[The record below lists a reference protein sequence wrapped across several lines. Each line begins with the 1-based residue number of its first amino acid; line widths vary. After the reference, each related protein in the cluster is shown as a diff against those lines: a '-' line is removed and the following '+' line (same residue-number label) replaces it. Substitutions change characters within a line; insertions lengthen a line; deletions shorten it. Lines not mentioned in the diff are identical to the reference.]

1 MIIAFYRIPKKRK
14 TFAKV
19 TFSIKLSQFFFHNQK
34 NAYFCKLKTIEIISV
49 MTMTMPNI
57 PHLEE
62 YIQMALREDIGDG
75 DHSTLAC
82 IPATAQGKAQMRAKA
97 SGILCGSEVG
107 AMVFH
112 AVDPALKV
120 TSLIQDGSELKVG
133 DVVMLVE
140 GSSASILTA
149 ERTALNFMQ
158 RLSGI
163 ATQTHAMVQML
174 NGLHTQLLDTRKTT
188 PNMRLLEKYA
198 VKCGG
203 GTNHRIG
210 LYDMI
215 MLKDNHIDF
224 AGGIENAIDRTHAY
238 LKAKGKNLKIEIE
251 VRNLGELEQVLQ
263 HGGVDRIMLD
273 NFDVAMLREAVDRIH
288 GTVETEASGGI
299 TESTLRTYAE
309 TGVDF
314 ISVGALT
321 HHIKSLDLSLT
332 TLK

>member
-1 MIIAFYRIPKKRK
+1 M
-14 TFAKV
+14 
-19 TFSIKLSQFFFHNQK
+19 
-34 NAYFCKLKTIEIISV
+34 SV
-49 MTMTMPNI
+49 KSNLTAMMNI
-57 PHLEE
+57 PNLDEL
-62 YIQMALREDIGDG
+62 IQMALREDIGDG

-82 IPATAQGKAQMRAKA
+82 IPPTAVGTAKMVA
-97 SGILCGSEVG
+97 KKDGILCGAEVG
-107 AMVFH
+107 ERVFH
-112 AVDPALKV
+112 LVDANLKV
-120 TSLIQDGSELKVG
+120 TLLKHDGDALQVG
-133 DVVMLVE
+133 DVIMLVE

-163 ATQTHAMVQML
+163 ASQTHTMVQSIAD
-174 NGLHTQLLDTRKTT
+174 LHARLLDTRKTT

-210 LYDMI
+210 LYDMV

-224 AGGIENAIDRTHAY
+224 AGGIEAAIDRTHAY
-238 LKAKGKNLKIEIE
+238 LKEKGKDLRIEIE
-251 VRNLGELEQVLQ
+251 VRDLDELERVMQ

-273 NFDVAMLREAVDRIH
+273 NFDVPTLRKAVERIA
-288 GTVETEASGGI
+288 GQYETEASGGI
-299 TESTLRTYAE
+299 TDQTLRMYAE

-321 HHIKSLDLSLT
+321 HHIKSLDISLV
-332 TLK
+332 KK

>member
-1 MIIAFYRIPKKRK
+1 M
-14 TFAKV
+14 
-19 TFSIKLSQFFFHNQK
+19 
-34 NAYFCKLKTIEIISV
+34 SV
-49 MTMTMPNI
+49 KSNLTAMMNI
-57 PHLEE
+57 PNLDEL
-62 YIQMALREDIGDG
+62 IQMALREDIGDG

-82 IPATAQGKAQMRAKA
+82 IPLTAVGTAKMVA
-97 SGILCGSEVG
+97 KKDGILCGAEVG
-107 AMVFH
+107 ERVFH
-112 AVDPALKV
+112 LVDANLKV
-120 TSLIQDGSELKVG
+120 TLLKHDGDVLRVG
-133 DVVMLVE
+133 DVIMLVE

-163 ATQTHAMVQML
+163 ASQTHTMVQSIAD
-174 NGLHTQLLDTRKTT
+174 LHARLLDTRKTT

-210 LYDMI
+210 LYDMV

-224 AGGIENAIDRTHAY
+224 AGGIEAAIDRTHAY
-238 LKAKGKNLKIEIE
+238 LNEKGKDLRIEIE
-251 VRNLGELEQVLQ
+251 VRDLDELERVMQ

-273 NFDVAMLREAVDRIH
+273 NFDVPTLRKAVERIA
-288 GTVETEASGGI
+288 GQYETEASGGI
-299 TESTLRTYAE
+299 TDQTLRMYAE

-321 HHIKSLDLSLT
+321 HHIKSLDISLV
-332 TLK
+332 KK